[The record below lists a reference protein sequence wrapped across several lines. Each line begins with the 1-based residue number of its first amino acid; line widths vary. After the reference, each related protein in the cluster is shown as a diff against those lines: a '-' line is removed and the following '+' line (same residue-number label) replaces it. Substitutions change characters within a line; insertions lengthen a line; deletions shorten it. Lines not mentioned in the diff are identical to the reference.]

1 MDCFPE
7 HAIQH
12 MGLEDNV
19 MGEQTIRNSVRAAL
33 FGAAALTASIG
44 WAQEQ
49 ESEPATS
56 TPSATTQTEPTQTGP
71 TETAPPEASSE
82 ASTDAADATAPTSPD
97 LAAKSAGVPLDDQ
110 KIEKFA
116 DAYVAVQKIQT
127 EAAGELDKSA
137 ADPAQQQQT
146 QAAVESQMIAAVERT
161 GLKLDEFNGIVQTM
175 TADADLRA
183 RVVAKIRERMGG

>member
-1 MDCFPE
+1 MQMSFGG
-7 HAIQH
+7 H
-12 MGLEDNV
+12 V
-19 MGEQTIRNSVRAAL
+19 MSEQLIRKSIRAAF
-33 FGAAALTASIG
+33 FGAAALTASIS
-44 WAQEQ
+44 WAQ

-56 TPSATTQTEPTQTGP
+56 TPSATTQSEPTSTQTDS
-71 TETAPPEASSE
+71 TATSDEAT
-82 ASTDAADATAPTSPD
+82 ATDATAPTSPD
-97 LAAKSAGVPLDDQ
+97 LATKSAGVPLDDQ

-127 EAAGELDKSA
+127 EAASELDKSA

-161 GLKLDEFNGIVQTM
+161 GLKIEEFNGIVQTM

-183 RVVAKIRERMGG
+183 RVVAKIRERVGG